1 MSKKRTRKQK
11 EHAQITRVN
20 TQLGYKFSG
29 SYNFEAKNEMANL
42 STRKEDLG
50 SVKKELYKSLGIAM
64 LILISLMVLYWF
76 S

>member
-1 MSKKRTRKQK
+1 MTKKRTRKQK

-20 TQLGYKFSG
+20 SQLGYKFNE

-42 STRKEDLG
+42 SARKEDLG
-50 SVKKELYKSLGIAM
+50 SVKKELYKSLGIAI

>member
-1 MSKKRTRKQK
+1 MTKKRTRKQK

-42 STRKEDLG
+42 SARKKDLG
-50 SVKKELYKSLGIAM
+50 SVRKELYKSLGVATM
-64 LILISLMVLYWF
+64 ILISLIVLYWF